1 MGCGCKN
8 KQAQE
13 AQPVESISQQQT
25 SNTNPN
31 SANAVQEAIKSTLNK
46 YYNVSKK

>member
-1 MGCGCKN
+1 MSCGCKN
-8 KQAQE
+8 KQVPAAE
-13 AQPVESISQQQT
+13 APQAAPVQQQ
-25 SNTNPN
+25 NTNPN

>member
-8 KQAQE
+8 KQVPQAEAPQAAPVQE
-13 AQPVESISQQQT
+13 K
-25 SNTNPN
+25 NNPN

-46 YYNVSKK
+46 YYTVSKK

>member
-8 KQAQE
+8 KQVEQ
-13 AQPVESISQQQT
+13 AQPAEAAKLQQT
-25 SNTNPN
+25 SNNPN

>member
-8 KQAQE
+8 KQEPQQAQ
-13 AQPVESISQQQT
+13 APQAAPVQE
-25 SNTNPN
+25 NTNPN

-46 YYNVSKK
+46 YYNVSKQ